1 MVNKPEL
8 PNRARPAN
16 STPAR
21 PWYRIQNKAD
31 DGTAQ
36 IDIYDEIHWFW
47 GINAADFRRDL
58 LALGDGI
65 KTIEVHVN
73 SPGGDVY
80 EAIAIMNT
88 LRQHEAR
95 VVTIVDGLAA
105 SSAGFIAVGASDELI
120 MAPNSELMAHLPWS
134 YARGNAADLR
144 KTADDLD
151 RIATNI
157 ASIFATRTATP
168 VADWLQ
174 VLTDETWWSAAE
186 AVDAGLAHRVLAAEP
201 DGPDA
206 EAAKNRFDLSV
217 FNHAGRRFAPPPAR
231 ICALSQAPQP
241 AEAEANRGKEPIVAT
256 LNEGLAELLGIAADA
271 GDEAILAA
279 AKEAFE
285 GRATDAA
292 AAPDTEPTVDQIT
305 AAAEKAGLVL
315 VNKAQWESTVTA
327 AQDGA
332 EARKQQLADADA
344 ALVDA
349 AIRDGK
355 FGPADRAYYL
365 AMLNSNRELTTGFI
379 NKMAK
384 GFIPTQEVG
393 HSTQAVDG
401 IPDDLGW
408 FDSAPTAPS
417 IAGQE

>member
-1 MVNKPEL
+1 MVNRPEL

-16 STPAR
+16 STKVR

-31 DGTAQ
+31 DGVAQ
-36 IDIYDEIHWFW
+36 IDIYDEIHWYW

-88 LRQHEAR
+88 LRQHEAQ

-120 MAPNSELMAHLPWS
+120 MSPNSELMAHLPWS

-151 RIATNI
+151 RIASNI
-157 ASIFATRTATP
+157 ASIFATRTGTP

-174 VLTDETWWSAAE
+174 VLTDETWWSAQE
-186 AVDAGLAHRVLAAEP
+186 AVDAGLAHRVLVAESAE
-201 DGPDA
+201 PDA
-206 EAAKNRFDLSV
+206 EAAKNRFDLSA
-217 FNHAGRRFAPPPAR
+217 FNHAGRRFAPPPPRLDAR
-231 ICALSQAPQP
+231 SQAPQP
-241 AEAEANRGKEPIVAT
+241 AEAEVNRGKEPIVAT

-271 GDEAILAA
+271 NDEAILAA
-279 AKEAFE
+279 AKEAVE
-285 GRATDAA
+285 ARAATTES
-292 AAPDTEPTVDQIT
+292 DTEPTVDQIT
-305 AAAEKAGLVL
+305 AAADRAGLVL

-332 EARKQQLADADA
+332 EARKQQLADADS

-365 AMLNSNRELTTGFI
+365 EMLNSNRELTTGFI

-384 GFIPTQEVG
+384 GFVPTHEVG

-417 IAGQE
+417 TAGQE

>member
-1 MVNKPEL
+1 MVNRPEL
-8 PNRARPAN
+8 PNRADPAN
-16 STPAR
+16 STKVR

-31 DGTAQ
+31 DGVAQ
-36 IDIYDEIHWFW
+36 IDIYDEIHWYW

-88 LRQHEAR
+88 LRQHEAQ

-105 SSAGFIAVGASDELI
+105 SSAGFIAVGASDELV

-151 RIATNI
+151 RIANNI

-174 VLTDETWWSAAE
+174 VLTDETWWSAQE
-186 AVDAGLAHRVLAAEP
+186 AVDAGLAHRVLAAESAEP
-201 DGPDA
+201 DS

-217 FNHAGRRFAPPPAR
+217 FNHAGRRFAPPPPR
-231 ICALSQAPQP
+231 LDTRSQAPQP
-241 AEAEANRGKEPIVAT
+241 AEAEVNRGKEPIVAT

-271 GDEAILAA
+271 NDEAILAA
-279 AKEAFE
+279 AKEAVE
-285 GRATDAA
+285 ARAANTAS
-292 AAPDTEPTVDQIT
+292 DTEPTVDQIT
-305 AAAEKAGLVL
+305 AAADKAGLVL

-365 AMLNSNRELTTGFI
+365 EMLGSNRELTTGFI

-384 GFIPTQEVG
+384 GFVPIEEVG
-393 HSTQAVDG
+393 HSTQIVDG
-401 IPDDLGW
+401 VPDDLSW

-417 IAGQE
+417 TAGQE